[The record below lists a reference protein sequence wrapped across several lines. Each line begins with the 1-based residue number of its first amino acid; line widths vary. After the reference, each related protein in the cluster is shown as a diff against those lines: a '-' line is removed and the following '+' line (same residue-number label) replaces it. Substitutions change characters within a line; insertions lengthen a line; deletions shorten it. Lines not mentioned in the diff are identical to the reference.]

1 MSLPAIDVVI
11 TVHFSW
17 FTAMRWYSLSL
28 QAFMPPWWDHF
39 YLFFLLMLLWIVCD
53 FLFGCAMRLVKSYFP
68 DQGLNPWPSAVKV
81 QRPDH
86 WITTGIPNVC
96 GCFYR
101 LFSERKTPFYPPPLL
116 NWKVA
121 QEKVPWGIVLL
132 LGGGFAVANG
142 CEVTSSLLG
151 RWQGWGAA

>member
-1 MSLPAIDVVI
+1 MKA
-11 TVHFSW
+11 
-17 FTAMRWYSLSL
+17 
-28 QAFMPPWWDHF
+28 
-39 YLFFLLMLLWIVCD
+39 
-53 FLFGCAMRLVKSYFP
+53 
-68 DQGLNPWPSAVKV
+68 QG
-81 QRPDH
+81 PDH

-96 GCFYR
+96 VCFYC

-132 LGGGFAVANG
+132 LGGGFAVAKG

-151 RWQGWGAA
+151 RWQGGGLPRVSSFTKRAAESLCTPPSQHPKPLCLSPPRNCTFQEDSASVLSSANTASCIVPGTERVLFD